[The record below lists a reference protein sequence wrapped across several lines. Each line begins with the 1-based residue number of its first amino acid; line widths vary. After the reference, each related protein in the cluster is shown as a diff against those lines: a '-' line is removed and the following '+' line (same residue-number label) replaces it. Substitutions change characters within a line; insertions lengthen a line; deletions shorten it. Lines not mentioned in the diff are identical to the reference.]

1 MATIDYISYFTKS
14 FLNQD
19 QASNLGKLWKL
30 FSIQL
35 DLIESQVVLLK
46 NILSISDNSG
56 LNLDRIGTLVNQD
69 RTAGEVDASYRLN
82 LLVAIMSKISGGTI
96 PELVSI
102 GKIIA
107 GNDTSALFRPYELWQ
122 GDGSSLFLDASD
134 LMDGHGVFSPSN
146 GEPAAIESRIEGDVD
161 LIEVPLEVGAAL
173 DEVRAGG
180 IYSKFNITFYK
191 HASDMTLYSGSLAT
205 ASAIALGDGAT
216 RDPLPGDTGLEN
228 EVFRETVGVSV
239 SPEGDNQ
246 YTVFIYE
253 DELNA
258 YTLNEMAL
266 FDAAG
271 TMIVKHR
278 FEGKAKNNS
287 MVYAYRV
294 IDDIS

>member
-14 FLNQD
+14 FLNQE
-19 QASNLGKLWKL
+19 QTSNLGKLWKL

-35 DLIESQVVLLK
+35 DLIETQVVLLK
-46 NILSISDNSG
+46 NILSISDNTG
-56 LNLDRIGTLVNQD
+56 TNLDRIGTLVNQD
-69 RTAGEVDASYRLN
+69 RTAGEVDSSYRLD
-82 LLVAIMSKISGGTI
+82 LLVAVMSRISGGTI

-180 IYSKFNITFYK
+180 IYSKFHITFYK
-191 HASDMTLYSGSLAT
+191 HASDMTLYAGSLA
-205 ASAIALGDGAT
+205 AVSSMAIGDGAT

-228 EVFRETVGVSV
+228 EISRKTVSI
-239 SPEGDNQ
+239 STSNAGDTQ
-246 YTVFIYE
+246 YSMTVYE
-253 DELNA
+253 SELN
-258 YTLNEMAL
+258 TTTINEMAL
-266 FDAAG
+266 FDKAG

-278 FEGKAKNNS
+278 FDGKAKNNS
-287 MVYAYRV
+287 MVYIYRI